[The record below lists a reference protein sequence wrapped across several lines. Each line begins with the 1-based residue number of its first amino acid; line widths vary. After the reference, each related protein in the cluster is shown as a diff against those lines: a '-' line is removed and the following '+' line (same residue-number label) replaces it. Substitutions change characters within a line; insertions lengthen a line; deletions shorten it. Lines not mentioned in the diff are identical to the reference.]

1 MAIIFGVG
9 GFFAGVIVAHRRW
22 ALLLAD
28 AFRRID
34 AMECPSPGT
43 SEEEGWKKY
52 LNATLAQLSPERI
65 GPDNRLRDGSFT
77 WMI

>member
-1 MAIIFGVG
+1 VAIIFGVG

-34 AMECPSPGT
+34 AMEYPPPGT
-43 SEEEGWKKY
+43 SEDGWKKY
-52 LNATLAQLSPERI
+52 HNATLAQLSPERI
-65 GPDNRLRDGSFT
+65 RPR
-77 WMI
+77 